1 VSKAPKRRSGRL
13 QFLLIACAFL
23 GPLVLATWLYFQGD
37 PLLPEGRTNHGDLLE
52 PILSLVEALPTAS
65 IHAQHDRSWLLLYI
79 NIDLCDEFCLDALY
93 TMRQS
98 RLMLGKEMD
107 RLKRVF
113 LHGSSP
119 PDTVFLANEHQGLIT
134 IKDSSL
140 TDLLNKKRPARLSAG
155 GYFLIDPLG
164 NLVMYFRPD
173 IEPSDMVA
181 DIKRLLK
188 LSRIG

>member
-1 VSKAPKRRSGRL
+1 
-13 QFLLIACAFL
+13 
-23 GPLVLATWLYFQGD
+23 
-37 PLLPEGRTNHGDLLE
+37 
-52 PILSLVEALPTAS
+52 
-65 IHAQHDRSWLLLYI
+65 
-79 NIDLCDEFCLDALY
+79 
-93 TMRQS
+93 
-98 RLMLGKEMD
+98 MLGKEMD
-107 RLKRVF
+107 RLRRVF

-134 IKDSSL
+134 LEDSSL
-140 TDLLNKKRPARLSAG
+140 SDLLNKKRPARLSAG

-173 IEPSDMVA
+173 IEPSDMVD